1 MNTIGKNIARLR
13 SQRQMTQEEMALDL
27 GVGRQTLVRWETGK
41 STPGA
46 IDVIALSSI
55 SA

>member
-13 SQRQMTQEEMALDL
+13 SQRQMTQEELALEL

-46 IDVIALSSI
+46 IDVIALSE
-55 SA
+55 